1 MNPQDNEPTL
11 SLEQALSILRRR
23 LPLIALCFVLGAGLA
38 FAYSEHQPKQYMATA
53 ALVFNNDQLSQQ
65 VAGLQASGSADPQMQ
80 QSTNVQL
87 VELGGVASTA
97 GLIRRGLT
105 PKDIANSLSISAVGA
120 TNVVDVAATWSAA
133 KIAAEIANTYSEQ
146 FVKEQQHA
154 NSRYFSS
161 TLALVDKQLAALSP
175 QQRLG
180 PAGLALQD
188 RAQSLEILAEMQS
201 GNVALA
207 RSASIPSAPSSPKVT
222 RDTLV
227 GAVLGLLL
235 GLGLAFLLERL
246 DRRIKEPGDLE
257 RIFKLPLLGIVP
269 ESPAY
274 PRHAFHHNGGERPA
288 ALAPGEIE
296 VFRMLRARLRY
307 FNIDRELRLVLV
319 TSAASGDGKTTVVQN
334 LAEAAASMGSR
345 VLIVESDL
353 RRPTLAGRLALR
365 RAPGLAEVLI
375 SVSAIEE
382 AVQTTSVQTTS
393 VQATSVQTTAILPAS
408 NGSTAS
414 NSSPASDSA
423 VSVLTAGAPPPNPA
437 ELIESHAMEHVLEWA
452 AENYDLVLLDT
463 PPLSVVP
470 DAIPLL
476 RRIDGV
482 VIVSRLGKN
491 TRDGAARMREELSSL
506 GAPMLGVV
514 ANGFNARD
522 APGYSYDYYYEPA
535 AGYEPGGDGAHE
547 TEPAEAQTLS
557 S

>member
-1 MNPQDNEPTL
+1 MNPQENEQTL
-11 SLEQALSILRRR
+11 NLEQALSILRRR
-23 LPLIALCFVLGAGLA
+23 LPLIALCFILGAGLA
-38 FAYSEHQPKQYMATA
+38 FAFSKHQPKEYTATA
-53 ALVFNNDQLSQQ
+53 ALVFNDNQLSQQ
-65 VAGLQASGSADPQMQ
+65 VAGLQATGSGDPQMQ

-87 VELGGVASTA
+87 VELGGDASTA
-97 GLIRRGLT
+97 RLIGGGVT
-105 PKDIANSLSISAVGA
+105 PKDITNSLSVSAVGA
-120 TNVVDVAATWSAA
+120 TNVVDVAATWSTPR
-133 KIAAEIANTYSEQ
+133 IAADIANTYSEQ
-146 FVKEQQHA
+146 FVKERQNA

-161 TLALVDKQLAALSP
+161 TLELVDRQLAALSP
-175 QQRLG
+175 QQRVG

-188 RAQSLEILAEMQS
+188 RAQSLRILAEMQS

-207 RSASIPSAPSSPKVT
+207 RGASIPSTPSSPKVT

-246 DRRIKEPGDLE
+246 DRRIKEPDDLE
-257 RIFKLPLLGIVP
+257 RIFKLPLLGVVP
-269 ESPAY
+269 ESSAY
-274 PRHAFHHNGGERPA
+274 PQHASQADGERSA
-288 ALAPGEIE
+288 ALPPGEIE

-345 VLIVESDL
+345 VLIIESDL
-353 RRPTLAGRLALR
+353 RRPSLAARLALL

-375 SVSAIEE
+375 SASTIEE
-382 AVQTTSVQTTS
+382 AIQRTSV
-393 VQATSVQTTAILPAS
+393 LPAS

-414 NSSPASDSA
+414 KSG

-470 DAIPLL
+470 DVIPLL

-491 TRDGAARMREELSSL
+491 TRDGAARMREELGSL

-522 APGYSYDYYYEPA
+522 TPGYSYDYYYAPA
-535 AGYEPGGDGAHE
+535 AGYESAGDGAQQA
-547 TEPAEAQTLS
+547 EPDQAKTLS